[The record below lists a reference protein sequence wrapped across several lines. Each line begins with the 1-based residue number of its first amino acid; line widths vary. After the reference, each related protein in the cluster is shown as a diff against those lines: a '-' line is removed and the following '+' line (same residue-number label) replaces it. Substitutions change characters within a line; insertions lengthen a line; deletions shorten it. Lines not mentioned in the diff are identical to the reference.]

1 MIQDKASASGVL
13 CDSFRID
20 KINEH
25 QEKIQNFAIMKN
37 FASDTKTSQGSRCS
51 VQQLQNL

>member
-13 CDSFRID
+13 CDSFRIG

-25 QEKIQNFAIMKN
+25 QEKIQNFAIMKI